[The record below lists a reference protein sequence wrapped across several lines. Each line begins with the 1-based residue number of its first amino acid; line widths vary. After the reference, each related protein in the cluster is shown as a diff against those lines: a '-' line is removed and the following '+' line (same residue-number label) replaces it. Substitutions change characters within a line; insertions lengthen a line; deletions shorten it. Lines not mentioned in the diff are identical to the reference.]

1 MVSVITGLFL
11 ICSIYMVR
19 SYQKEFVATNQLV
32 VDHYAKQ
39 MNKDMEMLREY
50 TDRFSVENIHLQRLK
65 QKKLSEFER
74 IGEEYYL
81 KNALENKIASLN
93 FKAVLFYYETDT
105 EKMHSAY
112 SGVVVISVISVP
124 AAVTAQAVQVS
135 FGIQSVVYLAA
146 IFLAWRQIQK

>member
-65 QKKLSEFER
+65 QKNYR
-74 IGEEYYL
+74 
-81 KNALENKIASLN
+81 SLN
-93 FKAVLFYYETDT
+93 G
-105 EKMHSAY
+105 
-112 SGVVVISVISVP
+112 SGKNII
-124 AAVTAQAVQVS
+124 
-135 FGIQSVVYLAA
+135 
-146 IFLAWRQIQK
+146 

>member
-74 IGEEYYL
+74 IGEE
-81 KNALENKIASLN
+81 
-93 FKAVLFYYETDT
+93 
-105 EKMHSAY
+105 
-112 SGVVVISVISVP
+112 
-124 AAVTAQAVQVS
+124 
-135 FGIQSVVYLAA
+135 
-146 IFLAWRQIQK
+146 